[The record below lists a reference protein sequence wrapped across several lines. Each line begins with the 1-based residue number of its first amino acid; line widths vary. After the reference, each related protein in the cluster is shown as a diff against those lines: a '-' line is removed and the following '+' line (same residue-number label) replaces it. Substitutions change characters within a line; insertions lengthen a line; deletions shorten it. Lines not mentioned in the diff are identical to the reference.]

1 MRIYFILLASI
12 IFLAGCAT
20 KYQPEG
26 FTGGYSESQL
36 GDNIFQVS
44 FQGNS
49 YTGHEIESDFALL
62 RSAELTLQNGFRFF
76 VVVRSSKD
84 SSVSAYTTPSQ
95 LFTTKYAYGAETFY
109 ISKPSASNTIIC
121 FKEKPV
127 GSGLIFDAAFV
138 KQALKDKYRIAD
150 EQAR

>member
-1 MRIYFILLASI
+1 MRIFFIFFALV
-12 IFLAGCAT
+12 IFLMGCAAT

-44 FQGNS
+44 FRGNS

-62 RSAELTLQNGFRFF
+62 RSAELTLQNGFRYF
-76 VVVRSSKD
+76 VIVKSVKD

-95 LFTTKYAYGAETFY
+95 ITTTPGGETY
-109 ISKPSASNTIIC
+109 DISMPSASNTILC
-121 FKEKPV
+121 FKEKPE
-127 GSGLIFDAAFV
+127 GDGLIYDATRITQV
-138 KQALKDKYRIAD
+138 LKKKYRIAD
-150 EQAR
+150 EQ